1 MESKRNQKKAKKK
14 MKVIVVMPAYNAAQ
28 TVEKTYNEIPK
39 GYVDE
44 IILVDDYSK
53 DNTVEVARKMGLKTI
68 VHEKNKGYGGNQK
81 TCYQNALKDG
91 ADVIIMLHPDYQYDP
106 KAIPRI
112 LKKFEEGKADVVYGS
127 RTYNK
132 ISAIKGGMPIWKIF
146 GNSTLNVMTNL
157 VCGTHLTDVPTGYIS
172 YSRKVLET
180 IPFMRNSDGWTF
192 DEEAIIQA
200 SACGFRLGE
209 IPILTRYEKDSSS
222 MQFMPSVKYGWS
234 LFKSLLRFK
243 LHKWGIKEHYLYKGI
258 KLKRFG

>member
-1 MESKRNQKKAKKK
+1 MQSKKLKSKKT
-14 MKVIVVMPAYNAAQ
+14 KVIVVMPAYNAAQ
-28 TVEKTYNEIPK
+28 TLEKTCREIPK

-44 IILVDDYSK
+44 IILVDDCSK
-53 DNTVEVARKMGLKTI
+53 DNTVEIARKLGLKTI

-91 ADVIIMLHPDYQYDP
+91 ADIIIMLHPDYQYDP

-112 LKKFEEGKADVVYGS
+112 LKMFEEDKADVVYGS
-127 RTYNK
+127 RTYSKKN
-132 ISAIKGGMPIWKIF
+132 AIKGGMPVWKIF
-146 GNSTLNVMTNL
+146 GNSTLNIMTNC
-157 VCGTHLTDVPTGYIS
+157 VCGTNLTDVPTGYIT

-192 DEEAIIQA
+192 DEEVIIQA
-200 SACGFRLGE
+200 SACGFRLRE

-222 MQFMPSVKYGWS
+222 MQFVSSVKYGWS

-243 LHKWGIKEHYLYKGI
+243 LHKWGIKEYYLYKDI